1 MAGKTISAYTDSE
14 TASRVGIIA
23 KVEQRTQAQIG
34 GMALKLFVSLPK
46 EAREALWQIETI
58 ANGQDWES
66 LMNEVTRTI
75 LNVQYR
81 LASQQVIEQMKVE
94 KLENLDSEDEILQT
108 AVNLT
113 GDE

>member
-14 TASRVGIIA
+14 TASRVGTIA

-46 EAREALWQIETI
+46 EAREALWQIETLG
-58 ANGQDWES
+58 NGQEWES
-66 LMNEVTRTI
+66 LMNEVTRTV

-81 LASQQVIEQMKVE
+81 LASQQVIEEMKVE
-94 KLENLDSEDEILQT
+94 KLGDLDSEAQILQA

-113 GDE
+113 RDE

>member
-113 GDE
+113 GDL

>member
-75 LNVQYR
+75 LNVQYK

>member
-1 MAGKTISAYTDSE
+1 MAGKTISAYTDPE

-34 GMALKLFVSLPK
+34 GMALKFFVSLPK
-46 EAREALWQIETI
+46 EAREALWQIETMG
-58 ANGQDWES
+58 NEQDWES
-66 LMNEVTRTI
+66 LMNEVTRTV

-81 LASQQVIEQMKVE
+81 LASQQVIEEMKVE
-94 KLENLDSEDEILQT
+94 KLGNLDSEDEILQT

-113 GDE
+113 RDE

>member
-14 TASRVGIIA
+14 TASRVGAIA

-46 EAREALWQIETI
+46 EAREALWQIETMG
-58 ANGQDWES
+58 NGQDWES
-66 LMNEVTRTI
+66 LMNEVTRTV

-94 KLENLDSEDEILQT
+94 KLGDLDSEDEILQA

-113 GDE
+113 CGE

>member
-14 TASRVGIIA
+14 TASRVGTIA

-46 EAREALWQIETI
+46 EAREALWQIETMG
-58 ANGQDWES
+58 NGQDWES
-66 LMNEVTRTI
+66 LMNEVTRTV

-81 LASQQVIEQMKVE
+81 LASQQVIEEMKVDQ
-94 KLENLDSEDEILQT
+94 LGDLDSEDEILQA

-113 GDE
+113 CGE

>member
-14 TASRVGIIA
+14 TALRVGAIA

-58 ANGQDWES
+58 GNGQDWES
-66 LMNEVTRTI
+66 LMNEVTRTV

-81 LASQQVIEQMKVE
+81 LASEQVIEEMKVE
-94 KLENLDSEDEILQT
+94 KLGDLDSEDDILQA

-113 GDE
+113 CGE

>member
-94 KLENLDSEDEILQT
+94 KLENLNSEDEILQT